1 MEFLLSVIDHQTGL
15 ATESEMADI
24 TAFNTRLRADGH
36 WVFAGG
42 LEPLGSAAIID
53 NRGGAA
59 VFIEGPMHQADEYVS
74 GFWIVTA
81 PDRDIACR
89 LAMEASKA
97 CNRRI
102 ECRAL
107 LGG

>member
-1 MEFLLSVIDHQTGL
+1 MEFLLSVVDHQTGL

-24 TAFNTRLRADGH
+24 TAFNTRLRAEGH

-42 LEPLGSAAIID
+42 LEPPGSAAIID

-59 VFIEGPMHQADEYVS
+59 GFIDGPLHQADDYAS

-81 PDRDIACR
+81 PDRDTACR
-89 LAMEASKA
+89 LAMEASTA

-102 ECRAL
+102 EFRAL

>member
-1 MEFLLSVIDHQTGL
+1 MEFLLTVIDHQTGL

-24 TAFNTRLRADGH
+24 TAFNTRLKADGH

-42 LEPLGSAAIID
+42 LEPPGMATVID
-53 NRGGAA
+53 NRGGELVLTA
-59 VFIEGPMHQADEYVS
+59 GPLHQNDEYAS

-81 PDRDIACR
+81 PDREAAHL
-89 LAMEASKA
+89 LAAEASRA

-102 ECRAL
+102 ELKAL